1 MKILYNSQMIIF
13 IKNRKGENFMKEVVT
28 YQFDEDDIKLL
39 KKELP
44 DNPCAVKCN
53 GGFIGCCGC
62 LDVHKYEDTVKI
74 YKDKGIFDI
83 ALEIKSVKDNQ
94 KIIQELQ
101 EKIKELEE
109 KSRQIERKYPEIFK

>member
-28 YQFDEDDIKLL
+28 YQFDEDDIELL

-62 LDVHKYEDTVKI
+62 PDVYKYEDAVKI

-94 KIIQELQ
+94 

-109 KSRQIERKYPEIFK
+109 KSRQIERKYPEIFE